1 MKKIPII
8 NQIIKDKRKEKKIT
22 QEEFTKIINK
32 SIATVKRYDT
42 GDIIPE
48 NTLILICK
56 KLGLNLYELLKAQI
70 YQNEN
75 EYDTF
80 VDTPFEEG
88 GFYYELIKKIEY
100 GEYYENINEES
111 KKIELLY
118 SILYDSFYHDT
129 DKLFI
134 EKEFKTFI
142 DSFQEITVKNKY
154 LTEKNIKKDVIVD
167 ILDVEE
173 WNELLDEIKR
183 YFNLLLID
191 IRKKKLYKNNL

>member
-100 GEYYENINEES
+100 GESYENINEES

>member
-32 SIATVKRYDT
+32 SIATVKRYDA
-42 GDIIPE
+42 GDMIPE

-56 KLGLNLYELLKAQI
+56 KLGLNLYDLLKAQI

-75 EYDTF
+75 EDDTF
-80 VDTPFEEG
+80 VDTPFEET
-88 GFYYELIKKIEY
+88 GFYYELIKKIEL
-100 GEYYENINEES
+100 GEYCENINEES

-118 SILYDSFYHDT
+118 SILYNSFYHDT
-129 DKLFI
+129 DKLFE
-134 EKEFKTFI
+134 EKEFRTSI
-142 DSFQEITVKNKY
+142 DDFQEITVRNKY
-154 LTEKNIKKDVIVD
+154 LTENNIKKDVIVD

-173 WNELLDEIKR
+173 WNELLNEIQR

-191 IRKKKLYKNNL
+191 LRKKKLYKK